1 MNPHI
6 KILILNWNG
15 IGVIENCLDSV
26 SKINYPNFSISVID
40 NGSIDHSISY
50 IKQHYPEIDIIEN
63 NKNLGYGRGYN
74 KAFKKYKNDS
84 FDYYLVLNNDT
95 VVPSDLLSNLYY
107 NLMKYGPD
115 NIYSPKI
122 NDLKGRIWFAGAKLI
137 KMLGITNHT
146 NIRNTES
153 LFSCK
158 THISDYVPGCCML
171 ISKRLIEELNGFNE
185 TFSMYYEDVDL
196 CYRAVQFSS
205 KCFVI
210 EENTILH
217 DVSSSIGY
225 NSIKKYLL
233 KFSSQ
238 IKFIYSNN
246 NVFIFLISFLFNL
259 LFSPI
264 YFLIFLYKRFV

>member
-15 IGVIENCLDSV
+15 IGVIEDCLDSV
-26 SKINYPNFSISVID
+26 LKINYPNFSISVID
-40 NGSIDHSISY
+40 NGSIDNSISY
-50 IKQHYPEIDIIEN
+50 IKQYYPKIDIIEN

-74 KAFKKYKNDS
+74 RAFEKYKNDS

-95 VVPSDLLSNLYY
+95 VVPSDLLNNLYY

-122 NDLKGRIWFAGAKLI
+122 NDLKGKIWFAGAKLI
-137 KMLGITNHT
+137 KKLGITNHT

-171 ISKRLIEELNGFNE
+171 ISKRLIEKLNGFNE

-196 CYRAVQFSS
+196 CLRAKYKNIKSI
-205 KCFVI
+205 VI
-210 EENTILH
+210 EE
-217 DVSSSIGY
+217 SSIVHHISY
-225 NSIKKYLL
+225 SLKNKKVKKILSKL
-233 KFSSQ
+233 VSM
-238 IKFIYSNN
+238 IKFIYLHNN
-246 NVFIFLISFLFNL
+246 LLIFSLALLVHLILIPVFIIKI
-259 LFSPI
+259 I
-264 YFLIFLYKRFV
+264 YEEI